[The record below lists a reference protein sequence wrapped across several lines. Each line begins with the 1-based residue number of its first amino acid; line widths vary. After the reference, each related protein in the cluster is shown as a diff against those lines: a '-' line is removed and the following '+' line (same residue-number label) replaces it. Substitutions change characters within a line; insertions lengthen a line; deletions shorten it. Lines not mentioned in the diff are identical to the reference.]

1 MRFCVTTDKKMQ
13 EVDRKRL
20 SVYGKFSCGLFIFI
34 FLAIGCAQTEKEP
47 VSKGQTTLHKVRSAT
62 LRAKMRSLKMLLFDN
77 IYDELQFDEERAR
90 QVGNIAEIA
99 NSIAVT
105 AMDVSSIS
113 QDLSLDA
120 ESETLF
126 RGYAQDLKN
135 QAIAL
140 QEATR
145 QERSDVYP
153 SMIKSI
159 INICNRCHSRFR

>member
-1 MRFCVTTDKKMQ
+1 MRFCFTTDKNTQ
-13 EVDRKRL
+13 IVDRKRL
-20 SVYGKFSCGLFIFI
+20 SAYGMFSCGLFLFIFI
-34 FLAIGCAQTEKEP
+34 AMGCAQTEKEP
-47 VSKGQTTLHKVRSAT
+47 VSKGQATLHKVRSAT

-105 AMDVSSIS
+105 SMDVSSIS
-113 QDLSLDA
+113 QNLNLDA
-120 ESETLF
+120 NSAKLF

-140 QEATR
+140 REATR
-145 QERSDVYP
+145 QEKSDVYP

-159 INICNRCHSRFR
+159 IKTCNRCHSKFR